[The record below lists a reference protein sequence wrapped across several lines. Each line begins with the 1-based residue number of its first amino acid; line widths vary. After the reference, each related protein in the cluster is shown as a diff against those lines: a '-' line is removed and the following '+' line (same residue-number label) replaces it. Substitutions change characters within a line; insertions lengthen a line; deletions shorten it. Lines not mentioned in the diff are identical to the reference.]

1 MSALWILKVKIK
13 TVYYGVSIM
22 KKKQRYL
29 IVAFFIYSTG
39 FYAEAITGASADRLR
54 KIMAPTLVDEGVM
67 AAITDKQMTS
77 INSAG
82 GVAKM
87 KVIATEVIAAVT
99 KELADQKVAVTQAQ
113 ALAAQKAAVESTE
126 RAAREKVAREAAERD
141 AAEQK
146 ALEQKAAEAAEREA
160 REKAAEAAAKRASL
174 EAAEK
179 TAREAKERAAREAA
193 EAAAKRAA
201 REAAERA
208 EKEKATRE
216 AAAKRAAEQ
225 RAAVE
230 AAKHIPRTKVAFDSK
245 QVIIAPHHNALLCG
259 VARAQMYSRQVLL
272 VEAPLFHHYHP
283 GVADTVFAA
292 IQLDQESVHFLPSPI
307 QRFLAHQ
314 KVTPDRLDLFYVGQY
329 RTDYD
334 GQVDGDVSL
343 VAHNTPLSLRPQYW
357 CFPNTPDTTITPLN
371 NSTQITAI
379 LLNKSGPIA
388 LDEALP
394 LTSTKA
400 SISVHK
406 AGAKDSSVIASGA
419 PPLLQGSKCREVNGG
434 YLSLWSIV
442 YNNGTQKWAVTLHQI
457 VPSQHLIHAHLKGY
471 KDDREREEMITH
483 INGIIERA
491 GSFEELMGGFF
502 QVFQGKQE
510 AAPLAEDLR
519 GFLRGAFSPSYDD
532 IYGKDGEKI
541 VW

>member
-1 MSALWILKVKIK
+1 M
-13 TVYYGVSIM
+13 M
-22 KKKQRYL
+22 KKNKACL
-29 IVAFFIYSTG
+29 LAALFVCGAG

-54 KIMAPTLVDEGVM
+54 KIMAPTLVDAGVM
-67 AAITDKQMTS
+67 AAITDKQMAP

-82 GVAKM
+82 SVAKM
-87 KVIATEVIAAVT
+87 KVIATEVISAVT
-99 KELADQKVAVTQAQ
+99 KELADQKAAVESTERA
-113 ALAAQKAAVESTE
+113 AREAAAKRAAAQKAAVESTE
-126 RAAREKVAREAAERD
+126 RAAREAAER
-141 AAEQK
+141 
-146 ALEQKAAEAAEREA
+146 
-160 REKAAEAAAKRASL
+160 
-174 EAAEK
+174 
-179 TAREAKERAAREAA
+179 

-201 REAAERA
+201 EEKRVLEQKAAREVAERA
-208 EKEKATRE
+208 AKEKATREVAERE

-230 AAKHIPRTKVAFDSK
+230 AAKHVPRTKIAFDSK
-245 QVIIAPHHNALLCG
+245 QVIIEPHHKALLSG
-259 VARAQMYSRQVLL
+259 IARAKMYSRQVLL

-283 GVADTVFAA
+283 GLADTVFAA
-292 IQLDQESVHFLPSPI
+292 IQLGQESVHSLPSPI
-307 QRFLAHQ
+307 QRFLARQ

-388 LDEALP
+388 LDAAPP
-394 LTSTKA
+394 LTSTKE

-419 PPLLQGSKCREVNGG
+419 SPLLQGSKCGEPNGG

-442 YNNGTQKWAVTLHQI
+442 YNNSTQKWAVTLHQI
-457 VPSQHLIHAHLKGY
+457 VPSQHFIHAHLKGY
-471 KDDREREEMITH
+471 KHDRGREEMITH
-483 INGIIERA
+483 INGVIERA
-491 GSFEELMGGFF
+491 RSFEELMGGFL
-502 QVFQGKQE
+502 QVFQKQQE
-510 AAPLAEDLR
+510 SASLAEDLR
-519 GFLRGAFSPSYDD
+519 GFLRGAFSAAYDD